1 MVETIGCLPAGF
13 RGSAINFPQSLLSDS
28 CLWMKKPQ
36 FWLINMLFLPKHGV
50 FPNRRFWKFIV
61 VILPLAVMQ
70 WKTKRK
76 LVRSLQLS
84 KITLEIVTRCFAI
97 NE

>member
-1 MVETIGCLPAGF
+1 MVETIGRLPAGF

-50 FPNRRFWKFIV
+50 FPNRRF
-61 VILPLAVMQ
+61 
-70 WKTKRK
+70 
-76 LVRSLQLS
+76 
-84 KITLEIVTRCFAI
+84 
-97 NE
+97 